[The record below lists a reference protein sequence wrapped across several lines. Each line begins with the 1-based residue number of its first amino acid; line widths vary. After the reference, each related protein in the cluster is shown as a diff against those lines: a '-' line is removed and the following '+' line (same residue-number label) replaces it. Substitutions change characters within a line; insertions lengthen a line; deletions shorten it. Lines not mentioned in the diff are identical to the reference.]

1 MRILAF
7 GGTGAMGVPLVNILA
22 NQGHDVYVTSRS
34 RRDNRPNVTYL
45 QGDAQSDFE
54 FVKEILRDK
63 YDAIVDFM
71 VYSSEELKRR
81 ISFYLTHTEQYAFF
95 SSSRVYAQ
103 SETPLTESSPRLL
116 DVSQDQS
123 YLATD
128 EYALAKAREENIL
141 RESGYRN
148 WTIIR
153 PYITY
158 NERRIQL
165 GVYEKEN
172 WLYRAL
178 AGRTVV
184 FPKDIADRYTS
195 LTYGPDVA
203 ATVVKL
209 LGNDNA
215 LGEAFHIVNA
225 EKVTWRQVAE
235 LYQQVVFDRIH
246 QTIRIDYPDSST
258 GLQRVWNPWQ
268 IKYDRL
274 YDRVFDSG
282 KVESVISDIT
292 FRPTRD
298 GLTQCLIR
306 FLDNPKW
313 LDYRMNWKYEAWS
326 DKQEHQFT
334 NVFAIP
340 SKRTKLSYIKNRLA
354 IRR

>member
-34 RRDNRPNVTYL
+34 RRNNRSDVTYL
-45 QGDAQSDFE
+45 QGDAQNDFE
-54 FVKEILRDK
+54 FVKEVLRDK

-81 ISFYLTHTEQYAFF
+81 ISFYLTHTEQYVFF

-103 SETPLTESSPRLL
+103 SSTPLTESSPRLL

-141 RESGYRN
+141 QNSEYRN

-158 NERRIQL
+158 NEQRIQL

-203 ATVVKL
+203 AAVVKL
-209 LGNDNA
+209 LGDDLA

-235 LYQQVVFDRIH
+235 LYQQVIFDCTH
-246 QTIRIDYPDSST
+246 QQMKIDYPDSST
-258 GLQRVWNPWQ
+258 GLQQVWNPWQ

-274 YDRVFDSG
+274 YDRVFDSS
-282 KVESVISDIT
+282 KVESVINGIAFKS
-292 FRPTRD
+292 TRD

-306 FLDNPKW
+306 FLGNPRW
-313 LDYRMNWKYEAWS
+313 LNYRMNWKYEAWS

-334 NVFAIP
+334 NVLAIP
-340 SKRTKLSYIKNRLA
+340 GKRTKLSYLENRIL
-354 IRR
+354 